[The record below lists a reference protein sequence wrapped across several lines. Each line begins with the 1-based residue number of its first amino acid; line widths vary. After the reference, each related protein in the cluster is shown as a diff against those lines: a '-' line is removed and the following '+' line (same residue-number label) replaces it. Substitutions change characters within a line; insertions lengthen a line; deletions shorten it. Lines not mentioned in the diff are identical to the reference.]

1 MVRSKSEMM
10 IAECLLSYDIPFR
23 YENGVKMDGFGWI
36 YPDFT
41 IFHVPTRKEVIW
53 EHFGKTDDLV
63 YLQRMAGKLRLYQK
77 NGYAIGKDLIYTV
90 ESVSSPLTEMEIER
104 IVRQRFLDSGE
115 SETKNF
121 PD

>member
-1 MVRSKSEMM
+1 MM

-23 YENGVKMDGFGWI
+23 YESGVKMDGFGWI

-41 IFHVPTRKEVIW
+41 ILHVPTRKEVMW

-77 NGYAIGKDLIYTV
+77 NGYALGKDLIYTV

-121 PD
+121 GKL